1 MQHTP
6 AVPPGA
12 EPGPTAPVGPER
24 ILLGLNTFG
33 DVGVFPDGHPVPHAQ
48 VLRQLLEQAELAD
61 EVGLHAFGVGEH
73 HRRDFA
79 VSAPEV
85 FLAAAAARTRNI
97 RLGSAVTVL
106 SSDDPIRVFQRFSTV
121 DALANGRAEVMLGRG
136 SFIESFPL
144 FGLDLADYEVLFE
157 EKLALF
163 DKVRAQR
170 PVHWEGRTRP
180 PISGLSVYPPLE
192 HHLLPAWIGVGGT
205 PESVLRCAEYG
216 YPIIFAII
224 GGQPRSFAPLAGLY
238 REAMTRYG
246 HPMQQVAT
254 HSPGHIAATDGEARE
269 ELFPHWLA
277 LRNRI
282 GAERGWGPGSRAEFD
297 ALCEPEGALYVGSPE
312 TVAAKIVLLKKNL
325 GVDRFDLKYSSGT
338 LPHPAMMRSIEL
350 FGTEVAPRV
359 AELLTAAPPGNPA
372 SPSDPSTSAN

>member
-1 MQHTP
+1 MTATTP
-6 AVPPGA
+6 TDAPAQP
-12 EPGPTAPVGPER
+12 EPLAAANPTAPVGPNR

-33 DVGVFPDGHPVPHAQ
+33 DVGVFPDGQPIPHAQ

-61 EVGLHAFGVGEH
+61 EVGLHAFAVGEH

-85 FLAAAAARTRNI
+85 FLAAAAARTKNI

-106 SSDDPIRVFQRFSTV
+106 SSDDPVRVFQRFATV
-121 DALANGRAEVMLGRG
+121 DAISNGRAEVMLGRG

-157 EKLALF
+157 EKLELF
-163 DKVRAQR
+163 DKARAQK
-170 PVHWEGRTRP
+170 PIHWEGRTRP
-180 PISGLSVYPPLE
+180 PINGLSVYPPLE
-192 HHLLPAWIGVGGT
+192 HHLLPTWIGVGGT

-224 GGQPRSFAPLAGLY
+224 GGEPRSFAPLAGLY
-238 REAMTRYG
+238 REAMAKYG
-246 HPMQQVAT
+246 HPMQQMAT
-254 HSPGHIAATDGEARE
+254 HSPGHVAATDEEARE
-269 ELFPHWLA
+269 EFFPHWLA
-277 LRNRI
+277 QRNRL
-282 GAERGWGPGSRAEFD
+282 GSERGWGPGSRREFE
-297 ALCEPEGALYVGSPE
+297 AMCTPEGALYVGSPE
-312 TVAAKIVLLKKNL
+312 TVAAKIALLKKNL
-325 GVDRFDLKYSSGT
+325 GVDRFDLKYGNGT

-359 AELLTAAPPGNPA
+359 AALLAEAPAAN
-372 SPSDPSTSAN
+372 

>member
-1 MQHTP
+1 MSTAP
-6 AVPPGA
+6 
-12 EPGPTAPVGPER
+12 EPRVSAPVSTPTAPVGPNR

-48 VLRQLLEQAELAD
+48 VLRQLLEQAELAE
-61 EVGLHAFGVGEH
+61 EVGLHAFAVGEH

-85 FLAAAAARTRNI
+85 FLAAAAARTKHI

-106 SSDDPIRVFQRFSTV
+106 SSDDPIRVFQRFATV
-121 DALANGRAEVMLGRG
+121 DAISNGRAEVMLGRG

-157 EKLALF
+157 EKLELF
-163 DKVRAQR
+163 DKVRAQK

-180 PISGLSVYPPLE
+180 ALSGLSVYPPLE
-192 HHLLPAWIGVGGT
+192 HHLLPTWIGVGGT

-224 GGQPRSFAPLAGLY
+224 GGQPRSFAPLANLY
-238 REAMTRYG
+238 REAMAKYG
-246 HPMQQVAT
+246 HPMQQMAT
-254 HSPGHIAATDGEARE
+254 HSPGHVAATDEEARE
-269 ELFPHWLA
+269 EFFPHWLDQ
-277 LRNRI
+277 RNRI
-282 GAERGWGPGSRAEFD
+282 GAERGWGPASRGEFD
-297 ALCEPEGALYVGSPE
+297 AMCTPEGALYVGSPE
-312 TVAAKIVLLKKNL
+312 TVAAKIALLKKNL
-325 GVDRFDLKYSSGT
+325 GVDRFDLKYSNGT
-338 LPHPAMMRSIEL
+338 LPHAAMMRSIEL

-359 AELLTAAPPGNPA
+359 AALLAGPSAGSPAAH
-372 SPSDPSTSAN
+372 